1 MNRVGIYGQFFY
13 FIEIIDGKGRFN
25 KHVHL
30 MREHQHH
37 FIFFI
42 FFSLTWVS
50 GQLARTSTNLTGPE
64 VNDHVSLQWS
74 SYEQPQGLN
83 LRPQREQ
90 TSWFQTLTTVFFIF
104 HFDMNRGGY
113 F

>member
-1 MNRVGIYGQFFY
+1 MNRLGIYGQFFY

-37 FIFFI
+37 FFF
-42 FFSLTWVS
+42 F
-50 GQLARTSTNLTGPE
+50 
-64 VNDHVSLQWS
+64 
-74 SYEQPQGLN
+74 
-83 LRPQREQ
+83 
-90 TSWFQTLTTVFFIF
+90 F